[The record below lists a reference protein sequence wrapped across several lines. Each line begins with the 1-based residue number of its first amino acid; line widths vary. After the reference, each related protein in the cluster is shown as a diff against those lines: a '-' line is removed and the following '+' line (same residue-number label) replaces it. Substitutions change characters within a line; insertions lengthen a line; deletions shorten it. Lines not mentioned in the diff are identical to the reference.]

1 MRGAW
6 SPISTAT
13 AWPTWLLARQP
24 QGRNTWPF
32 STAPRSGQGFTPDVT
47 LTDGALFGR
56 AVASAGDI
64 NGDGFIDLAVAS
76 GPAPGAVTVYLGGP
90 AGPGGAGTALSAG
103 DVTSGFG
110 DTMASAGD
118 VNGDGYGNL
127 LVGGLE
133 HAQVFLGSS
142 GGLATT
148 AALTLVGSTANGSSG
163 EATVVQGP
171 SDVNADGAPDLFVG
185 NALYLS
191 RSRRTERA
199 GRTFLD
205 FPPGELCR

>member
-1 MRGAW
+1 MAVFNG
-6 SPISTAT
+6 SPFG
-13 AWPTWLLARQP
+13 P
-24 QGRNTWPF
+24 
-32 STAPRSGQGFTPDVT
+32 GFTPDVT

-64 NGDGFIDLAVAS
+64 NGDGFVDLAVAS

-90 AGPGGAGTALSAG
+90 AGPGGAGTALSPG

-118 VNGDGYGNL
+118 VNGDGYGDL

-142 GGLATT
+142 VAWRRRRLSPWSDDRER
-148 AALTLVGSTANGSSG
+148 LFRRC
-163 EATVVQGP
+163 TVVQGP

-191 RSRRTERA
+191 SPGGLTRA
-199 GRTFLD
+199 GRLLD
-205 FPPGELCR
+205 FPTGELCR